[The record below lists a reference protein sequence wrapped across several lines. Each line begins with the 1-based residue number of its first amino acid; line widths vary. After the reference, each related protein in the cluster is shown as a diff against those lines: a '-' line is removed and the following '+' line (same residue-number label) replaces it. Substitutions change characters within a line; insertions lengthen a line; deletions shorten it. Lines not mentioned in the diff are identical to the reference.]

1 VILFLHRH
9 FTVLHLFRSQC
20 TCREIKKQTVST
32 QLCYETKIANNKEF
46 IVDVIAADVV
56 MQY

>member
-1 VILFLHRH
+1 MHSPRN
-9 FTVLHLFRSQC
+9 
-20 TCREIKKQTVST
+20 KKTNST